1 MRKTKVGTSDNI
13 IRRKPLAKLT
23 LILSIVN
30 LSSPRSSVFDTILGM
45 YLDAADLLWNGAPD
59 DSEADAA
66 DSDDMLSLNNNNGTV
81 YIIYIVKTIVL

>member
-23 LILSIVN
+23 LIWSIVN
-30 LSSPRSSVFDTILGM
+30 LSSPRSSVRETILGM
-45 YLDAADLLWNGAPD
+45 YLDAAEAEWKGAPD
-59 DSEADAA
+59 ASDA
-66 DSDDMLSLNNNNGTV
+66 DDMLSLNNNNGTV

>member
-1 MRKTKVGTSDNI
+1 MTLRMAFA
-13 IRRKPLAKLT
+13 RLT
-23 LILSIVN
+23 LILSMVN
-30 LSSPRSSVFDTILGM
+30 LSSPRSSVFDTMRGI

-59 DSEADAA
+59 ASEADAA

>member
-1 MRKTKVGTSDNI
+1 MTL
-13 IRRKPLAKLT
+13 RRAFARLT
-23 LILSIVN
+23 LMRSMVN
-30 LSSPRSSVFDTILGM
+30 LSSPRSSVLETMRGI